1 MATSSSISDPAP
13 DAIPT
18 AAPGALLDPTTPLPA
33 PAGREQGGPRRIL
46 VPLDLLPAGEAKL
59 PVAETQA
66 RAFGAELILLHVLA
80 ERDASHDGVS
90 PAEAHAR
97 AYLDAIS
104 LRLRSAGI
112 PAQPLVHY
120 GSVAHTVVH
129 VARELKVDL
138 IIIGTNMRGGLARLF
153 PGAIA
158 DEIVHNAPCPVL
170 LVRPALETAPP
181 APPVRSFADDAAK
194 AGPLAPRSLGART
207 VEVARIIGSVGRPA
221 ELGADFRPLKANDDD
236 DQRHKRLLQGL
247 ERGVSLPPVE
257 LYKLAYGYFVL
268 DGHHRVAIAKQQQQ
282 LWIDAVVT
290 EYLPLTEP
298 ESQRIF
304 TERQRFERATGLTR
318 IGVARPGSYARLEEL
333 IHEYAE
339 RHGLDDLRAAAGRW
353 YADVFRRAQ
362 LRVRARRLTQ
372 HFPGERTADVVL
384 RVADH
389 RRLEAQRL
397 SLGPEDV
404 SWEDAFKTFNP

>member
-1 MATSSSISDPAP
+1 MATSSSTSD
-13 DAIPT
+13 
-18 AAPGALLDPTTPLPA
+18 
-33 PAGREQGGPRRIL
+33 GPRRIL

-59 PVAETQA
+59 PVAEAQA
-66 RAFGAELILLHVLA
+66 RAFGAEIILLHVLN
-80 ERDASHDGVS
+80 ERDASSEGVTPS
-90 PAEAHAR
+90 EAHAH

-104 LRLRSAGI
+104 LRLRSEGLV
-112 PAQPLVHY
+112 AQPLIRF
-120 GSVAHTVVH
+120 GGVAQTVLD
-129 VARELKVDL
+129 VARELKADL
-138 IIIGTNMRGGLARLF
+138 IIIGTNMRGGLSRLF

-221 ELGADFRPLKANDDD
+221 ELGADFRPLKQNDDD
-236 DQRHKRLLQGL
+236 DNRHKRLLQGI
-247 ERGVSLPPVE
+247 ERGASIPPVE
-257 LYKLAYGYFVL
+257 LYKLGYGYYVL
-268 DGHHRVAIAKQQQQ
+268 DGHHRVAIAKQQRQ
-282 LWIDAVVT
+282 LWIDAIVT

-298 ESQRIF
+298 EAQRIF

-318 IGVARPGSYARLEEL
+318 IGLARPGSYARLEEL
-333 IHEYAE
+333 IHEFAE
-339 RHGLDDLRAAAGRW
+339 PHKIGDLRDAARRW
-353 YADVFRRAQ
+353 YSEVFRPLQ

-372 HFPGERTADVVL
+372 FFPGERTADVVL
-384 RVADH
+384 RLADH

-397 SLGPEDV
+397 GRSPDDLT
-404 SWEDAFKTFNP
+404 WEETLASFPPAK